1 MKKAKKSQNKIEKK
15 SQTSKKSNRMWQTSE
30 KKSDKL
36 VKKKWKKVAKCY
48 KLIEKSNK
56 KWQTYEKMGRK

>member
-1 MKKAKKSQNKIEKK
+1 
-15 SQTSKKSNRMWQTSE
+15 MWQTSE